1 MTSKLE
7 SEVGNV
13 CNLSQGIV
21 DEVKIEDIKNMM
33 EATGWDVDKCM
44 DILKVPIEPEYL
56 RKYYKE
62 EIFETNIA

>member
-44 DILKVPIEPEYL
+44 DILKVPIEPDYV
-56 RKYYKE
+56 R
-62 EIFETNIA
+62 